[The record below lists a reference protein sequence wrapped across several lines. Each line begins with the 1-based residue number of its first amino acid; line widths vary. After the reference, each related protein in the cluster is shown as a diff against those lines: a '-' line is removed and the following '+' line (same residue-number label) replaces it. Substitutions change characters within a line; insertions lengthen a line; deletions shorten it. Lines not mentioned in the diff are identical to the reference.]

1 MRIIFIMFWKYS
13 TFRIGYRQRKVIK
26 NSLWKILF
34 CAVCGGVIE
43 QAAGTMELPLVNG
56 FYRNNMDCRFVFRQP
71 EGKRVAITFTKFN
84 LQQKASDGKCIDYVE
99 VLSSLLKLFLIHARY
114 CAFNLIQCALNLGFF
129 PQSQEQIYIITTT
142 WKLSSLTLSDIENK
156 VDIVFFK
163 KDESYEFFPGFLMKH
178 WGPGSLTR

>member
-13 TFRIGYRQRKVIK
+13 TFRIEYRQRKVIK

-34 CAVCGGVIE
+34 CAVCGGVID

-129 PQSQEQIYIITTT
+129 PKVKNRYI
-142 WKLSSLTLSDIENK
+142 LSLRLENC
-156 VDIVFFK
+156 
-163 KDESYEFFPGFLMKH
+163 H
-178 WGPGSLTR
+178 H